1 MYIGPL
7 QMAKFM
13 CRKLLA
19 ITSLLLLITDLVG
32 HLLHLMGLVS
42 EMLDWVNQ
50 SLPCILTIFEKLNE
64 KLMNK

>member
-1 MYIGPL
+1 
-7 QMAKFM
+7 MAKFM
-13 CRKLLA
+13 CGKLLA

-50 SLPCILTIFEKLNE
+50 SLPGIMTIFEKLNE